1 MANLID
7 PFWIRLPNILVG
19 SGTTAQTGEIAK
31 NLGAKKVLIVT
42 DAGVVRAG
50 LFNHIRESLVRQ
62 GIEFGLFDGCLPN
75 APVGPIKNCAD
86 IAREGKYD
94 LLIGIGGGSVMDT
107 AKLAAIATL
116 RSDSVEAI
124 GRYAIMGAPRKG
136 LPTILIPT
144 TAGTGSEASASAVFT
159 DHEGIIKGTRG
170 EYIVAEIA
178 IVDPQMTQT
187 LPPQITAETGFDA
200 FCHAFEAYTGKRA
213 NLVSEAMDEMAMKLI
228 SDNLRLTYHEGL
240 KNLEARYKMAV
251 AATFAMASV
260 SISQAGLPHAMGHVI
275 QDIVNTSHSNSLSVL
290 LPSIMEFN
298 VNTCP
303 DKFSRVAMFMNEMI
317 EGLSQAEAAIKAIS
331 AVRKL
336 ISDLQLPQ
344 RMRDIGV
351 SKSQIPH
358 LVDLLFDTMIRNVGN
373 NLRPVS
379 REDAARIFETAL

>member
-1 MANLID
+1 MTNLID

-187 LPPQITAETGFDA
+187 LPPQITAETG
-200 FCHAFEAYTGKRA
+200 T
-213 NLVSEAMDEMAMKLI
+213 LPKL
-228 SDNLRLTYHEGL
+228 
-240 KNLEARYKMAV
+240 
-251 AATFAMASV
+251 
-260 SISQAGLPHAMGHVI
+260 
-275 QDIVNTSHSNSLSVL
+275 
-290 LPSIMEFN
+290 
-298 VNTCP
+298 
-303 DKFSRVAMFMNEMI
+303 
-317 EGLSQAEAAIKAIS
+317 
-331 AVRKL
+331 
-336 ISDLQLPQ
+336 
-344 RMRDIGV
+344 
-351 SKSQIPH
+351 
-358 LVDLLFDTMIRNVGN
+358 
-373 NLRPVS
+373 
-379 REDAARIFETAL
+379 